1 MSLAG
6 APHAAAERT
15 AAARLGS
22 STRSPTFADRMC
34 GVVWGTP
41 PSEIPLVSTR
51 SPHAA
56 ASSLALTVP
65 FPRSLPAPQVPAQQG
80 LDVADLLVHEPGSM
94 NPAGFEPRIP
104 PVCNSGPVC
113 RL

>member
-1 MSLAG
+1 
-6 APHAAAERT
+6 
-15 AAARLGS
+15 
-22 STRSPTFADRMC
+22 MC

-65 FPRSLPAPQVPAQQG
+65 FPRSLPAPQVPAAHLWRALVELIDGDVHLLGAQVQQVTSAPQG
-80 LDVADLLVHEPGSM
+80 KPS
-94 NPAGFEPRIP
+94 PRARRARRAPHSI
-104 PVCNSGPVC
+104 
-113 RL
+113 R